1 MTFHI
6 YTDRRTDLTI
16 LSDGENEQTFATQAD
31 AIDAAVRIAQDLKA
45 LYTINYW
52 RP

>member
-1 MTFHI
+1 MTF
-6 YTDRRTDLTI
+6 YVYRRGSGFE
-16 LSDGENEQTFATQAD
+16 LSNGIDTTMPVAD
-31 AIDAAVRIAQDLKA
+31 EAAAIDAAVRIAQDNDV